1 MFLQGSR
8 GGSPWTLPGG
18 MTPPGKREKAMRK
31 LWDNLEEYLILALLP
46 LMTLVVLAATLARYS
61 GWFFMF
67 WGEELARYLM
77 VYLGYLGIALAMKR
91 RVHIGVTA
99 FTDKIRGRRGKRAL
113 LLFQTLVLLL
123 FCGVISAFLFSII
136 QRQHSI
142 GQTSPALEIPIWI
155 PYAAVPL
162 GMILLAA
169 RACQV
174 FVEQWRKLND

>member
-1 MFLQGSR
+1 
-8 GGSPWTLPGG
+8 
-18 MTPPGKREKAMRK
+18 
-31 LWDNLEEYLILALLP
+31 LILVLLP
-46 LMTLVVLAATLARYS
+46 LMTLVVLAATLARYTE
-61 GWFFMF
+61 WFSMF

-99 FTDKIRGRRGKRAL
+99 LTDTITSRAGKRAL
-113 LLFQTLVLLL
+113 LVFQTAVLLL
-123 FCGVISAFLFSII
+123 FCGVISKFLLSIME
-136 QRQHSI
+136 RQHSI
-142 GQTSPALEIPIWI
+142 GQVSPALEIPIWI

-174 FVEQWRKLND
+174 FVQQWRELAE